1 MILNTFR
8 FNIDGRE
15 IASVEIDQILA
26 NEEDRKLR
34 KKAYFARNQIN
45 KSLVDG
51 GFIEL
56 INLRKELAKAYGSKD
71 FVKYRLEKNE
81 LSPDIF
87 NNWDVEIKE
96 HVDVL
101 NAKRRKYANQF
112 LNKDEM
118 LPWDEEY
125 IRSQISPPSLNATVD
140 MSNFYNVIRDFFI
153 NFGIDIDEY
162 NITYDIFPRKKTN
175 LNGDIISQ

>member
-1 MILNTFR
+1 M
-8 FNIDGRE
+8 
-15 IASVEIDQILA
+15 
-26 NEEDRKLR
+26 
-34 KKAYFARNQIN
+34 
-45 KSLVDG
+45 
-51 GFIEL
+51 
-56 INLRKELAKAYGSKD
+56 
-71 FVKYRLEKNE
+71 
-81 LSPDIF
+81 
-87 NNWDVEIKE
+87 EIKE

-125 IRSQISPPSLNATVD
+125 IRSQISPSLNATVD

-162 NITYDIFPRKKTN
+162 NITYDIFPPRKKQ
-175 LNGDIISQ
+175 I